1 MLTFTVLPDREKFL
15 SLARHS
21 RGAVLLHLPDGSV
34 CDLRRDNTARQ
45 LLLTMAP
52 GQGGLRVS
60 LADRGT
66 SPPSSATC
74 RRRPSARRSR
84 RVDFYGALCY
94 TFC

>member
-60 LADRGT
+60 LADRGDI
-66 SPPSSATC
+66 PAFI
-74 RRRPSARRSR
+74 RYMQEAALRPAEPA
-84 RVDFYGALCY
+84 G
-94 TFC
+94 